1 METSPT
7 LPPRAVDDA
16 PVQEFSNCHVGIVAQ
31 LDKLAL
37 LPQLAEAAHQARQVA
52 QATRTFFRDVVL
64 VHHAEEEQELFPAVL
79 ASAQPG
85 AEHDE
90 IVAMIGRLAREHRQ
104 VEAQFHALDGALH
117 DVARG
122 RDATV
127 DGRTVAAL
135 VAAYRAHAEFEEAH
149 FLPRARD
156 ILGRNDNHM
165 AALGMSLHARHAMAD
180 VLRRYGTAL

>member
-1 METSPT
+1 MNTSPT
-7 LPPRAVDDA
+7 RPPGAVDDA

-37 LPQLAEAAHQARQVA
+37 LPALAEAAHQARQIA
-52 QATRTFFRDVVL
+52 ASLRQFFRDVVL
-64 VHHAEEEQELFPAVL
+64 AHHAEEEQELFPAVL
-79 ASAQPG
+79 ASAEAG

-90 IVAMIGRLAREHRQ
+90 VAAMISRLAREHRH
-104 VEAQFHALDGALH
+104 VEAQFKALDDALH
-117 DVARG
+117 DLARG
-122 RDATV
+122 RDAAV
-127 DGRTVAAL
+127 DAKAVAAL
-135 VAAYRAHAEFEEAH
+135 VTAYQGHAAFEETH

-156 ILGRNDNHM
+156 ILSRNEDHM

>member
-1 METSPT
+1 MSTSPT

-31 LDKLAL
+31 LDKLEL
-37 LPQLAEAAHQARQVA
+37 LPALAEAAHQARQI
-52 QATRTFFRDVVL
+52 ATSLRIFFREVVL

-79 ASAQPG
+79 ASAERG
-85 AEHDE
+85 SEHDE
-90 IVAMIGRLAREHRQ
+90 MAAMIGRLAREHRQ
-104 VEAQFHALDGALH
+104 VETQFRALDNALH

-122 RDATV
+122 RDASV
-127 DGRTVAAL
+127 DAKTVAAL
-135 VAAYRAHAEFEEAH
+135 VSAYRAHAAFEEAH

-156 ILGRNDNHM
+156 ILARNDNHM

>member
-1 METSPT
+1 MNISPT
-7 LPPRAVDDA
+7 LPPAVDDS

-31 LDKLAL
+31 LDKLEL
-37 LPQLAEAAHQARQVA
+37 LPALAEAAFQARQIA
-52 QATRTFFRDVVL
+52 ESLRTFFRETVL

-85 AEHDE
+85 AEYEE
-90 IVAMIGRLAREHRQ
+90 ITAMVGRLSREHRQ
-104 VEAQFHALDGALH
+104 VETQFRALDDALH

-122 RDATV
+122 RDATI
-127 DGRTVAAL
+127 DAKAVAAL
-135 VAAYRAHAEFEEAH
+135 VTSYRAHAAFEETH

>member
-1 METSPT
+1 MDMPPA
-7 LPPRAVDDA
+7 LPPHAADDA
-16 PVQEFSNCHVGIVAQ
+16 PVQEFSNCHVGIVAE
-31 LDKLAL
+31 LEKLAL
-37 LPQLAEAAHQARQVA
+37 LPVLAEAAYQARQIA
-52 QATRTFFRDVVL
+52 AGLRSFLRDVVL
-64 VHHAEEEQELFPAVL
+64 VHHAEEEQELFAAVL

-85 AEHDE
+85 AERE
-90 IVAMIGRLAREHRQ
+90 EVQAMIGRLAREHRDI
-104 VEAQFHALDGALH
+104 EARFSALDDALH

-127 DGRTVAAL
+127 DAKAVAAL
-135 VAAYRAHAEFEEAH
+135 VAQYRSHAAFEESH

-165 AALGMSLHARHAMAD
+165 AALGLSLHARHAMSD